1 MWLGSKFQQSMED
14 LAAAAA
20 AAEAEREALDPEK
33 RKARD
38 IAHVLDGDRFH
49 ARLTQR
55 TNKKQREASV
65 SLPHRRRMDVAREK
79 NKQIS
84 NTSEASVVR
93 WRETWHRSLTGVAL
107 AVLWLTWWCNVRC
120 VGTCTGTLSVV
131 A

>member
-14 LAAAAA
+14 LAATAA
-20 AAEAEREALDPEK
+20 AAEAERDALDPEK
-33 RKARD
+33 KKARD

-65 SLPHRRRMDVAREK
+65 TLPHRRRMEVAKAK

-84 NTSEASVVR
+84 HTGVASEASM
-93 WRETWHRSLTGVAL
+93 
-107 AVLWLTWWCNVRC
+107 
-120 VGTCTGTLSVV
+120 VGM
-131 A
+131 AWE